1 MSNFFKTIKHLVVI
15 LILMFPFMTSKS
27 QVVVTMKMDSV
38 NILIGQQVQLST
50 SVLTEKE
57 QDVEFPNYQMGD
69 SLIRG
74 VEVVAQSPQQKRSQ
88 DDGKIV
94 YEKKYTITAFDSA
107 VYHIPAMQVE
117 VDGISYKATKGVELR
132 VNTVP
137 VDTLNID
144 KFAGPNGA
152 VTTAF
157 VWDNTNLQVSL
168 LSWFFVILFFALS
181 VPLLTQ
187 KVLTKKKRVIEKVA
201 PFKQA
206 IKEVD
211 EIVRNEAVYQNDK
224 LSKSFYMNL
233 TDMLRRYIYNR
244 YGCRTAEMTTD
255 EILAEMNDK
264 INPSDLLILK
274 SVLDTADLAKF
285 AKHETS
291 FYERESHIKKV
302 FVFLSNTKDE
312 SLENPK
318 PTIETIVLNDGI
330 QRRYRIF
337 LALGLLL
344 SILGSVTVLYYV
356 LSQLVQVY
364 SY

>member
-1 MSNFFKTIKHLVVI
+1 
-15 LILMFPFMTSKS
+15 
-27 QVVVTMKMDSV
+27 
-38 NILIGQQVQLST
+38 
-50 SVLTEKE
+50 
-57 QDVEFPNYQMGD
+57 
-69 SLIRG
+69 
-74 VEVVAQSPQQKRSQ
+74 
-88 DDGKIV
+88 
-94 YEKKYTITAFDSA
+94 
-107 VYHIPAMQVE
+107 
-117 VDGISYKATKGVELR
+117 
-132 VNTVP
+132 
-137 VDTLNID
+137 
-144 KFAGPNGA
+144 
-152 VTTAF
+152 
-157 VWDNTNLQVSL
+157 
-168 LSWFFVILFFALS
+168 
-181 VPLLTQ
+181 
-187 KVLTKKKRVIEKVA
+187 
-201 PFKQA
+201 
-206 IKEVD
+206 
-211 EIVRNEAVYQNDK
+211 
-224 LSKSFYMNL
+224 
-233 TDMLRRYIYNR
+233 
-244 YGCRTAEMTTD
+244 MTTD

-264 INPSDLLILK
+264 IDPSDLLVLK

>member
-117 VDGISYKATKGVELR
+117 VDGISYKATQGVELR

-144 KFAGPNGA
+144 KFAGKS
-152 VTTAF
+152 F
-157 VWDNTNLQVSL
+157 VLVL
-168 LSWFFVILFFALS
+168 RCIIL
-181 VPLLTQ
+181 
-187 KVLTKKKRVIEKVA
+187 RVIYSSFNPKSID
-201 PFKQA
+201 K
-206 IKEVD
+206 KE
-211 EIVRNEAVYQNDK
+211 EGN
-224 LSKSFYMNL
+224 
-233 TDMLRRYIYNR
+233 
-244 YGCRTAEMTTD
+244 
-255 EILAEMNDK
+255 
-264 INPSDLLILK
+264 
-274 SVLDTADLAKF
+274 
-285 AKHETS
+285 
-291 FYERESHIKKV
+291 RESC
-302 FVFLSNTKDE
+302 
-312 SLENPK
+312 
-318 PTIETIVLNDGI
+318 
-330 QRRYRIF
+330 
-337 LALGLLL
+337 
-344 SILGSVTVLYYV
+344 SV
-356 LSQLVQVY
+356 
-364 SY
+364 